1 MKYQET
7 REKVLEIAVKCAETG
22 LIHGTE
28 GNVSARVPGEDL
40 CAITP
45 SGIPY
50 VTLKPEDL
58 PVVTL
63 HGEVVEGEHKPSSE
77 TPMHTAIFR
86 ARPNVNG
93 IVHTH
98 SKYATVFSILQ
109 KEIPAMVPPSS
120 AFAPV
125 PCAPFQLP
133 GSEELGESVVNALG
147 TDHLAVT
154 MQNHGQIAVAPT
166 LDMAY
171 RGAEVVEEVAE
182 IAYLSMRGG
191 SLNPVPE
198 DAVVELRR
206 RALKGQAV

>member
-1 MKYQET
+1 
-7 REKVLEIAVKCAETG
+7 
-22 LIHGTE
+22 
-28 GNVSARVPGEDL
+28 
-40 CAITP
+40 
-45 SGIPY
+45 
-50 VTLKPEDL
+50 
-58 PVVTL
+58 
-63 HGEVVEGEHKPSSE
+63 
-77 TPMHTAIFR
+77 
-86 ARPNVNG
+86 
-93 IVHTH
+93 
-98 SKYATVFSILQ
+98 
-109 KEIPAMVPPSS
+109 MVPPSS